1 MSKRIVCQI
10 LTKVKIGTFFFRF
23 LCSFFVF
30 LLKIIKFARNISI
43 LNSDNLRF
51 KKIYDYDTSP

>member
-10 LTKVKIGTFFFRF
+10 LTKIKISAFFFRF
-23 LCSFFVF
+23 LCSFFAF

-43 LNSDNLRF
+43 LNTIICVSKNIRL
-51 KKIYDYDTSP
+51 